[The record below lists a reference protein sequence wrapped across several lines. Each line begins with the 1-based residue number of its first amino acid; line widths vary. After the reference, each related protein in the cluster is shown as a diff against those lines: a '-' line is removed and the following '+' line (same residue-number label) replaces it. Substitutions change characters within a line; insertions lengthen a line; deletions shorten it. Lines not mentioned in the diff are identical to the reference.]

1 MPTRIQLWSL
11 DGMFRPAGSEY
22 VGEDVIP
29 ECVAKGS
36 RL

>member
-1 MPTRIQLWSL
+1 MGRFGRDMRKP
-11 DGMFRPAGSEY
+11 SEARE
-22 VGEDVIP
+22 VVVEVLAIVFIP